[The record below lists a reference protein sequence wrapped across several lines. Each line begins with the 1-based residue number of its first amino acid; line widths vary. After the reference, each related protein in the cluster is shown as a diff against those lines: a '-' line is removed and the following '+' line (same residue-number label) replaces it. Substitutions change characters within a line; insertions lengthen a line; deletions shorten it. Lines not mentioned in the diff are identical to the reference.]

1 VVVRRYA
8 IVAAAAVVLAGAFSV
23 AGVALR
29 GKHGRSRPQVAGAFF
44 RGGVPQYDPTLEQTL
59 GDTLADL
66 VIDTDA
72 DRRGTGND
80 ELRLRQMHELA
91 QSPALARSPG
101 LSDAWHDLLAS
112 LDHWVGVPIH
122 SAGFTKAEN
131 ELRERAAAV
140 SDELA
145 ALGLGYYL
153 KADVMVDRGAA
164 HAAVFAYRVERVDF
178 VRVGLESERVL
189 QLRRLDRLN
198 LKHAVLGM
206 QSDDSGD
213 PVVLLDQVDEFI
225 ATHVSPAL
233 ANGDYPLDDA
243 RLAEAAG
250 DAVRRE
256 LAGRDAAEITRF
268 VIATVR
274 RHEARH
280 RYDLDTG
287 ELRLPA
293 ALAAYVPNEDKN
305 KFSIRARA
313 ELAAYLSQIANDP
326 VTPQLSLWNLA
337 GQALHGQHWGS
348 AEAYVALVVI
358 EGLTHG
364 HAGTDRARL
373 AQLARP
379 LANLSD
385 DQLRDR
391 ARTLWFELYGQP
403 CPTMVDPW

>member
-1 VVVRRYA
+1 MRRYA
-8 IVAAAAVVLAGAFSV
+8 IVAAVAVVLAGAFSV
-23 AGVALR
+23 AGVAMR
-29 GKHGRSRPQVAGAFF
+29 GKHRRSRPEVAGAFF
-44 RGGVPQYDPTLEQTL
+44 RGGVPQYDPALEKTL

-66 VIDTDA
+66 VVDTDA
-72 DRRGTGND
+72 DRRGSGGD
-80 ELRLRQMHELA
+80 ELRLRRIAELA
-91 QSPALARSPG
+91 ESPALARSPG
-101 LSDAWHDLLAS
+101 LTEAWRELLAS
-112 LDHWVGVPIH
+112 LDRWVGIPIH
-122 SAGFTKAEN
+122 SSGFAKAEN

-153 KADVMVDRGAA
+153 KADVMISKGAA

-198 LKHAVLGM
+198 LTQTVLGM

-213 PVVLLDQVDEFI
+213 AVVLLDHIDEFI
-225 ATHVSPAL
+225 ATHVAPAL
-233 ANGDYPLDDA
+233 ANGDYPLDDP

-280 RYDLDTG
+280 HYDLDTG
-287 ELRLPA
+287 GLRLPA

-305 KFSIRARA
+305 KFTIRASA

-326 VTPQLSLWNLA
+326 VTPQLALWNLA
-337 GQALHGQHWGS
+337 SQALHGQHWGS

-391 ARTLWFELYGQP
+391 ARTLWLELYGQP
-403 CPTMVDPW
+403 CPTLVDPW